1 MVAYMGKF
9 EKDGMSILRRAHIEG
24 SKRSRF
30 DDKKEGVDGRFI
42 YADVSHK
49 NHLSNWK
56 QFAKWAEEKGFKR
69 IGQIQKK
76 DLEIYV
82 KELVDSGMS
91 KKTIES
97 RIGAVNKIM
106 LYSGRWDN
114 ESRVVLSKIE
124 GVKPRELPTKVYK
137 DLTAKEWM
145 DRNQRQYINNRDLI
159 DTVQAFGLRRR
170 EVGELNKESFLVDEK
185 GKMYVQTVGKGNK
198 YRIAPVCDSEMNE
211 KMKKLWG
218 SSAMPLEKAD
228 EDKLRRV
235 LRYEDQRLNLKG
247 VNGHKMGLH
256 IHRNEY
262 AQRLLKNR
270 IEELK
275 GDKAREFRG
284 YSHLKTKG
292 QSLEQLDRYEVK
304 IGTFK
309 GSARAFMEVSEAL
322 GHNRLD
328 VLAKYV

>member
-1 MVAYMGKF
+1 MGKF
-9 EKDGMSILRRAHIEG
+9 EKDGMSILRKAHIEG

-56 QFAKWAEEKGFKR
+56 QFAKWAEEKGLKR